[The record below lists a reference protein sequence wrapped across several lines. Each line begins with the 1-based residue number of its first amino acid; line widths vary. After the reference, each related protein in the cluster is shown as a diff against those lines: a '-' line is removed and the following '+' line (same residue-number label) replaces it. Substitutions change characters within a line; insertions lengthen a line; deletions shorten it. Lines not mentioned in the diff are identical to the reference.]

1 MSEEL
6 ERACRWLIER
16 HYATGHA
23 DTIEEVLKELEWQA
37 KERGAE
43 EHEIIGRV
51 HHETEVLR

>member
-1 MSEEL
+1 M